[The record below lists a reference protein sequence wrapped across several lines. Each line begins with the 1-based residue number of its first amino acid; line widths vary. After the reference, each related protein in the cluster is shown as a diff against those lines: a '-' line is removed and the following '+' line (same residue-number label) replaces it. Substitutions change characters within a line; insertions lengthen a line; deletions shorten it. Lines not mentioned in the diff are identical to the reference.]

1 MRRKKQ
7 QKSESQ
13 GSNWMDTYGDLVT
26 LLLCFF
32 VLLFSF
38 STIDAAKW
46 EALVKSFSG
55 SSGVIE
61 NIAIGGGE
69 GAIPVVTVDPLGP
82 KPDPTSAPEITT
94 EPAEEETPVIIP
106 TEIPSAPTPAP
117 TLKPTPLPTAKPT
130 PKPTPKPTQKPLPTP
145 TFAPTE
151 MERLYNDLVGIS
163 SNIGVEIEYLDNEVR
178 IRIVASVLFEDGS
191 DRLTSQ
197 ANSILQTI
205 SEAVDK
211 YEPAIDTLH
220 TEGHTDNIS
229 ELEDDIQSKWEL
241 ASRRASH
248 VLVYLVN
255 NSSINE
261 NKSYTIGYGST
272 KPIADNNTEDGRE
285 KNNRVDIVIRQ

>member
-1 MRRKKQ
+1 
-7 QKSESQ
+7 
-13 GSNWMDTYGDLVT
+13 MDTYGDLVT

-46 EALVKSFSG
+46 EALVKTFTG
-55 SSGVIE
+55 SSGVID

-69 GAIPVVTVDPLGP
+69 GAIPVVTADPIGP
-82 KPDPTSAPEITT
+82 KPVPTQKPVITT
-94 EPAEEETPVIIP
+94 EPDQETPEITPTIIP
-106 TEIPSAPTPAP
+106 AT
-117 TLKPTPLPTAKPT
+117 PTPLPTPVPT
-130 PKPTPKPTQKPLPTP
+130 AKPTPKPTQKPLPTL
-145 TFAPTE
+145 TSAPSE
-151 MERLYNDLVGIS
+151 MEKLYQDLKDIS
-163 SNIGVEIEYLDNEVR
+163 KNIGVEIEYLENEVR
-178 IRIVASVLFEDGS
+178 IRIIASVLFEDGS

-205 SEAVDK
+205 SKAVDS
-211 YEPAIDTLH
+211 YEPAINTLH
-220 TEGHTDNIS
+220 TEGHTDNVS
-229 ELEDDIQSKWEL
+229 ELENDIQSKWEL

-248 VLVYLVN
+248 VLEYLAN

-272 KPIADNNTEDGRE
+272 KPIGDNSTEEGRE